1 MKNGRKNINPI
12 WFVIAILT
20 LIVGIPLGV
29 IIYFYL
35 SLNFSL
41 ISETLYDYRYVWLVA
56 IVGLLVQKKTKEKLS
71 VVA

>member
-29 IIYFYL
+29 IIYFYV
-35 SLNFSL
+35 SLNFPL

-71 VVA
+71 VAA